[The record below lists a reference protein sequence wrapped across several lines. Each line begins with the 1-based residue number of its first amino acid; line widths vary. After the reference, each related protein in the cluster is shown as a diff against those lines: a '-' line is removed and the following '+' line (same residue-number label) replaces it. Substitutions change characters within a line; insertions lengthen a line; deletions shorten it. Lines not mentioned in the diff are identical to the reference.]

1 VSLWLLE
8 LEDDLL
14 ELSLWPL
21 EADLLEW
28 LWPMLATVSVIQE
41 GNATYLWLPG
51 ITTVSVGMF
60 ICVKY
65 WSWSLLS
72 SEQGD
77 YKTF

>member
-28 LWPMLATVSVIQE
+28 
-41 GNATYLWLPG
+41 LWLPG